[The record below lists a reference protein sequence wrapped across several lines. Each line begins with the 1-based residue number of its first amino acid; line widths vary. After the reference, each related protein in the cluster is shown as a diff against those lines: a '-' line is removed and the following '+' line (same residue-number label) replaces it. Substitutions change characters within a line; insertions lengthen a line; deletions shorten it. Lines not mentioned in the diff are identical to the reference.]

1 MPRSATERAGIEANY
16 KECAGRR
23 TYDSC
28 DTKIGDKL
36 EKFGE
41 RSLRKLKFGGCNCTL
56 NLNHRVTDVN
66 RLWIMVRVWKRKFH
80 FDGGKTEH
88 L

>member
-1 MPRSATERAGIEANY
+1 MRFDVRHEDEKQVGEVWRTVITEI
-16 KECAGRR
+16 
-23 TYDSC
+23 
-28 DTKIGDKL
+28 KIL
-36 EKFGE
+36 SMRFYA
-41 RSLRKLKFGGCNCTL
+41 L

-80 FDGGKTEH
+80 FDGGKTKH